1 MALDLVFKDGLIADG
16 AGGPA
21 FVADVGIANGSICA
35 VGRLGS
41 VGAARSIDARGLIVA
56 PGFVDM
62 HSHSDVR
69 LLDEPRAEAKT
80 MQGVTTEVIGQDG
93 LSFAPVNARTMEAV
107 RQQTAAWNGEAPDS
121 DWAWS
126 SVAEY
131 LSRFDGKTSIN
142 MAYLVPHGTVRLL
155 VMGYEDRAP
164 TPDEMAQMRRHVAQ
178 GMEEGAVGL
187 STGLSYPPAMYA
199 GNDEL
204 VELCAEVA
212 SRGGFFCPHHRSY
225 GKGALEAYREMFDV
239 ARRACLPVHLTHCV
253 MNFPGNE
260 GRAEELVAEI
270 NALDPREVEVTVDS
284 YPYLAGSTY
293 LASLLPPWVSHGGP
307 KGVLAAL
314 ADDEK
319 AARIRHALEVEGT
332 PGYHGVP
339 MDWHTIEISSAGS
352 AANGRWVG
360 HRISEIGR
368 EMGMAPFEAARKLL
382 LDEELN
388 VGILVHVGHEEN
400 VRTVMRQP
408 CHTVGSDGL
417 MVGQKPHPRAWGAFA
432 RYLAHYARDEG
443 MFTWEQM
450 AVKMSSLPYRR
461 LGQWNRGLIRPGM
474 AADIVAFDP
483 QTVRDTATYDNPR
496 QYPEGIPYVAVNGVL
511 VKDEGRH
518 TGALPG
524 RALTLGGAE

>member
-1 MALDLVFKDGLIADG
+1 MALDLVFRGGLVADG
-16 AGGPA
+16 TGAPA
-21 FVADVGIANGSICA
+21 FVADVGIANGRIVA

-41 VGAARSIDARGLIVA
+41 AAAVRSIDAQELIVA

-93 LSFAPVNARTMEAV
+93 LSFAPVNAGTMEAV

-131 LSRFDGKTSIN
+131 LTRFDGRTSIN
-142 MAYLVPHGTVRLL
+142 VAYLVPHGTVRLL
-155 VMGYEDRAP
+155 VMGYEDRP
-164 TPDEMAQMRRHVAQ
+164 STPDELLQMRRHVAR

-199 GNDEL
+199 DTDEM
-204 VELCAEVA
+204 VELCLEVA
-212 SRGGFFCPHHRSY
+212 SRDGFFCPHHRSY
-225 GKGALEAYREMFDV
+225 GKGALEAYGEMFDV
-239 ARRACLPVHLTHCV
+239 ARRARVPVHLTHCV

-260 GRAEELVAEI
+260 GRAEELVAQI

-307 KGVLAAL
+307 AGVLAVL

-319 AARIRHALEVEGT
+319 AARIRHELEVEGT

-339 MDWHTIEISSAGS
+339 MDWDTIEISSANGP
-352 AANGRWVG
+352 ANQRWVG
-360 HRISEIGR
+360 RTVTEMGR
-368 EMGMAPFEAARKLL
+368 ELGMAPFQAARKLL
-382 LDEELN
+382 LDEKLN
-388 VGILVHVGHEEN
+388 VNILVHVGHEEN

-408 CHTVGSDGL
+408 YHTVGSDGL
-417 MVGQKPHPRAWGAFA
+417 MAGQKPHPRAWGAFA

-450 AVKMSSLPYRR
+450 AVKMSSLPCRR
-461 LGQWNRGLIRPGM
+461 LGQWDRGLVRPGM

-483 QTVRDTATYDNPR
+483 QAVRDAATYDNPR
-496 QYPEGIPYVAVNGVL
+496 QYPVGIPYVAVNGVL
-511 VKDEGRH
+511 VKDEDRH

-524 RALTLGGAE
+524 RVLHLEERR